1 MFLSNPSNK
10 QKFIELLQNDLQKSG
25 CCTINADCDADLL
38 IVQTTLSQGKENNV
52 ALIGEDTYLLVLL
65 LHHMDLAES
74 KEVYFLSD
82 RVNKTGK
89 IWDIKKTKITFN
101 RRSLRVY
108 FVFTCIDRL

>member
-25 CCTINADCDADLL
+25 CCTINADCGADLL
-38 IVQTTLSQGKENNV
+38 IVQTTLPQGKENNV
-52 ALIGEDTYLLVLL
+52 ALIGEDTDLSVLL

-74 KEVYFLSD
+74 KELYFLSD

-89 IWDIKKTKITFN
+89 YGTLKRQRYI
-101 RRSLRVY
+101 
-108 FVFTCIDRL
+108 